1 MKFSDLLPIGSV
13 VLLKN
18 ALKKIVIIGL
28 MPIRHLESGEDIAYD
43 YVGVP
48 YPEGYVGSESA
59 MLFMHK
65 NIEEIVFTGYS
76 DDERNILV
84 EAFQKLIDQTDNVI
98 NNKDKD

>member
-1 MKFSDLLPIGSV
+1 MKFSDLLPVGSV

-18 ALKKIVIIGL
+18 ALKKIMIIGL
-28 MPIRHLESGEDIAYD
+28 MPIKHTESGEDIAYD

-48 YPEGYVGSESA
+48 YPEGYVGQESA

-65 NIEEIVFTGYS
+65 NIEETVFTGYS

-84 EAFQKLIDQTDNVI
+84 EAFQKLLDQTDNVI
-98 NNKDKD
+98 NNNDNN